1 MLLDALSL
9 SLQKTCEFVQVD
21 SLSRLVA
28 LLRPQRLRWKAEVG
42 LGPWSRNFPAS
53 CGVSFCLPVEGGCTA
68 RVSGRQAITL
78 AAGDFLMLASPPSWT
93 LADDRARQSQL
104 VGGYFSLSEDN
115 ASLLLALVPNVVVI
129 PAALDS
135 GERLRQVINLIGD
148 EARADRP
155 GRSLILEHLL
165 EVLVLEAIRHRARD
179 LDGTTPGLLAGL
191 AEPGI
196 SAALRAI
203 HDDAGRPW
211 SLESLASVAAMSR
224 SGFAARFVQVV
235 GKPPR
240 AYLQDW
246 RMALAKD
253 ALGSARVRL
262 DVLAASLGYQSAS
275 AFSAAFSRAVG
286 CSPARYA
293 STMRQG
299 VRQTDAMLASAD
311 FLGE

>member
-1 MLLDALSL
+1 MPD
-9 SLQKTCEFVQVD
+9 
-21 SLSRLVA
+21 
-28 LLRPQRLRWKAEVG
+28 
-42 LGPWSRNFPAS
+42 
-53 CGVSFCLPVEGGCTA
+53 
-68 RVSGRQAITL
+68 
-78 AAGDFLMLASPPSWT
+78 
-93 LADDRARQSQL
+93 
-104 VGGYFSLSEDN
+104 
-115 ASLLLALVPNVVVI
+115 VVVI

-179 LDGTTPGLLAGL
+179 IDGTTPGLLAGL

-196 SAALRAI
+196 SAALRAM

-224 SGFAARFVQVV
+224 SGFAARFAQVV

-253 ALGSARVRL
+253 ALSSERVRL
-262 DVLAASLGYQSAS
+262 DALAASLGYQSAS

-293 STMRQG
+293 SRMREE
-299 VRQTDAMLASAD
+299 ASRIEPMPAGAAVPEHVQD
-311 FLGE
+311 VDIRPAW